1 VSQADA
7 QAPSPEPVKPQSFKS
22 RYKLQGMMA
31 AVVLMWLDFAY
42 IYHGLVTSD
51 PGTLSAGMVVMFGA
65 AATAYY
71 FG

>member
-1 VSQADA
+1 MTQADA
-7 QAPSPEPVKPQSFKS
+7 QKPAPEPVKTPSFKS
-22 RYKLQGMMA
+22 RYKLHGMIA

-42 IYHGLVTSD
+42 IYQALIANDAGAVTV
-51 PGTLSAGMVVMFGA
+51 GMIVMFAA